1 MLIGKKQDVGFM
13 DEFEIELKNDF
24 LQEAFELLENT
35 EQSFLTLEKSPQD
48 QVLIDTIFRF
58 AHNLKGTSR
67 AVGFGDI
74 AELTHVTENLL
85 LVIKNGKISINDSVV
100 SILLEFNDKVRDMIS
115 GLKENLEA
123 KYDNTDLIAKIEM
136 ISSGGEI
143 IEEASAPQEENSFEG
158 KTDAEIMEEFDNS
171 FAPSADAFEEEE
183 EVLNVTPISKK
194 AVAVPE
200 TLAPVATP
208 KKDHKK
214 DEETI
219 RVSLN
224 RLDSMNDLVGEL
236 VILKSIVEASL
247 VKSGDHKTARSL
259 SKLCKNIQEMTMSM
273 RMVPVGPTFQKL
285 TRVVRDT
292 SKLLNKKVQLRLV
305 GEEVEIDK
313 TVLENL
319 SDPLVHI
326 IRNAIDHGVETPEE
340 RLAAGK
346 EEEGTVEVMAFHE
359 GNYLVIQITDDGK
372 GIDSSKL
379 ISKAKS
385 KGIIPTNTILTDQQG
400 IELIFHAGFSTK
412 EVVSEVSGRG
422 VGMDVVKTN
431 IEAIGGEVKIRS
443 KVGQGS
449 SFRLMLPLTL
459 AIIDGMMIESG
470 GQVLIIP
477 RSQVQEVNRID
488 KSKLSFMTG
497 RSPYLQLRDQVVPL
511 FTLDNDL
518 GAITKSESNIAL
530 IISQGRQIFA
540 VGVKDVI
547 RQLQVVVKPPTKEV
561 AGREGIMGT
570 TILGDGRPALIIDLL
585 NLYRKK
591 IKEEKTKELAA

>member
-1 MLIGKKQDVGFM
+1 M

-35 EQSFLTLEKSPQD
+35 EQSFLTLEKSPND

-85 LVIKNGKISINDSVV
+85 LVIKNGKISINESIVSV
-100 SILLEFNDKVRDMIS
+100 LLEFNDKVRDMIF
-115 GLKENLEA
+115 GLRENLDARFE
-123 KYDNTDLIAKIEM
+123 NHDLISKIEF
-136 ISSGGEI
+136 ISSGGEVAQ
-143 IEEASAPQEENSFEG
+143 EAPIAEAENTFEG
-158 KTDAEIMEEFDNS
+158 LSDSEIMEQFENS
-171 FAPSADAFEEEE
+171 FAPPADAFEEEVE
-183 EVLNVTPISKK
+183 EKVVAISPVSFKPVVSPEI
-194 AVAVPE
+194 VA
-200 TLAPVATP
+200 APVAP
-208 KKDHKK
+208 IVSKKEHKK

-219 RVSLN
+219 RVSVN
-224 RLDSMNDLVGEL
+224 RLDKMNDLVGEL

-259 SKLCKNIQEMTMSM
+259 SKLCKDIQDMTMSM

-285 TRVVRDT
+285 SRVVRDT
-292 SKLLNKKVQLRLV
+292 SKLLNKKVDLKLI

-340 RLAAGK
+340 RLLAGK
-346 EEEGTVEVMAFHE
+346 SEEGTVEVMAFHE

-372 GIDSSKL
+372 GIDPKRL
-379 ISKAKS
+379 ITKAKAS
-385 KGIIPTNTILTDQQG
+385 GIISANANLTDQQG
-400 IELIFHAGFSTK
+400 IELIFNAGFSTK

-449 SFRLMLPLTL
+449 CFRLMLPLTL
-459 AIIDGMMIESG
+459 AIIDGMLIESG

-477 RSQVQEVNRID
+477 RSQVHEVNRID
-488 KSKLSFMTG
+488 KSKLSMITG
-497 RSPYLQLRDQVVPL
+497 RSPYIQLRDQVVPL
-511 FTLDNDL
+511 FTLDTDL

-530 IISQGRQIFA
+530 IVSQGRQVFA

-585 NLYRKK
+585 NLYQKK

>member
-1 MLIGKKQDVGFM
+1 M

-35 EQSFLTLEKSPQD
+35 EQSFLALEKSPND

-85 LVIKNGKISINDSVV
+85 LVIKNGKISINESIVSV
-100 SILLEFNDKVRDMIS
+100 LLEFNDKVRDMIF
-115 GLKENLEA
+115 GLRENLDARFE
-123 KYDNTDLIAKIEM
+123 NHDLIAKIEV
-136 ISSGGEI
+136 ISAGGEVAQ
-143 IEEASAPQEENSFEG
+143 EAPIAQTENTYEG
-158 KTDAEIMEEFDNS
+158 LSDAEIMEQFENS
-171 FAPSADAFEEEE
+171 FAPSADAFEEEVE
-183 EVLNVTPISKK
+183 EKVVSIIPVSVKPVVTPEI
-194 AVAVPE
+194 VA
-200 TLAPVATP
+200 APVAPVGP
-208 KKDHKK
+208 KKEHKK

-219 RVSLN
+219 RVSVN
-224 RLDSMNDLVGEL
+224 RLEKMNDFVGEL

-259 SKLCKNIQEMTMSM
+259 SKLCKDIQDMTMSM

-285 TRVVRDT
+285 SRVVRDT
-292 SKLLNKKVQLRLV
+292 SKLLNKKVELKLI

-340 RLAAGK
+340 RLLAGK
-346 EEEGTVEVMAFHE
+346 SEEGTVEVMAFHE

-372 GIDSSKL
+372 GIDPKRL
-379 ISKAKS
+379 ITKAKAS
-385 KGIIPTNTILTDQQG
+385 GIIPANANLSDQQG
-400 IELIFHAGFSTK
+400 IELIFNAGFSTK

-443 KVGQGS
+443 KIGQGS
-449 SFRLMLPLTL
+449 CFRLMLPLTL
-459 AIIDGMMIESG
+459 AIIDGMLIESG

-477 RSQVQEVNRID
+477 RSQVHEVNRID
-488 KSKLSFMTG
+488 KSKLSMITG
-497 RSPYLQLRDQVVPL
+497 RSPYIQLRDQVVPL
-511 FTLDNDL
+511 FTLDTDL

-530 IISQGRQIFA
+530 IVSQGRQVFA

-585 NLYRKK
+585 NLYQKK

>member
-1 MLIGKKQDVGFM
+1 M

-35 EQSFLTLEKSPQD
+35 EQSFLALEKSPND

-85 LVIKNGKISINDSVV
+85 LVIKNGKISINESIVSV
-100 SILLEFNDKVRDMIS
+100 LLEFNDKVRDMIF
-115 GLKENLEA
+115 GLRENLDARFE
-123 KYDNTDLIAKIEM
+123 NHDLISKIEV
-136 ISSGGEI
+136 ISSGGEVPQA
-143 IEEASAPQEENSFEG
+143 ASVAEEENTYEG
-158 KTDAEIMEEFDNS
+158 LSDAQIMEQFENS
-171 FAPSADAFEEEE
+171 FAPLADAFEEEE
-183 EVLNVTPISKK
+183 EEEVQDKVVSIIPVSVKPVVTPEK
-194 AVAVPE
+194 VA
-200 TLAPVATP
+200 APVAP
-208 KKDHKK
+208 IVSKKEHKK

-219 RVSLN
+219 RVSVN
-224 RLDSMNDLVGEL
+224 RLDKMNDLVGEL

-259 SKLCKNIQEMTMSM
+259 SKLCKDIQDMTMSM

-285 TRVVRDT
+285 SRVVRDT
-292 SKLLNKKVQLRLV
+292 SKLLNKKVELKLI

-340 RLAAGK
+340 RLLAGK
-346 EEEGTVEVMAFHE
+346 SEEGTVEVMAFHE

-372 GIDSSKL
+372 GIDPKRL
-379 ISKAKS
+379 ITKAKAS
-385 KGIIPTNTILTDQQG
+385 RIIPANANLSDQQG
-400 IELIFHAGFSTK
+400 IELIFNAGFSTK

-449 SFRLMLPLTL
+449 CFRLMLPLTL
-459 AIIDGMMIESG
+459 AIIDGMLIESG

-477 RSQVQEVNRID
+477 RSQVHEVNRID
-488 KSKLSFMTG
+488 KSKLSMITG
-497 RSPYLQLRDQVVPL
+497 RSPYIQLRDQVVPL
-511 FTLDNDL
+511 FTLDTDL

-530 IISQGRQIFA
+530 IVSQGRQVFA

-561 AGREGIMGT
+561 AGRDGIMGT

-585 NLYRKK
+585 NLYQKK

>member
-1 MLIGKKQDVGFM
+1 M

-85 LVIKNGKISINDSVV
+85 LVIKNGKISINDSIV

-115 GLKENLEA
+115 GLRENLESRF
-123 KYDNTDLIAKIEM
+123 DNHDLIAKIEV

-143 IEEASAPQEENSFEG
+143 NQEVPVTQEENSFEG
-158 KTDAEIMEEFDNS
+158 KTDAEIMAEFDKS
-171 FAPSADAFEEEE
+171 FTPSGDAFIEEEE
-183 EVLNVTPISKK
+183 KEEVQNVTPISTKP
-194 AVAVPE
+194 VSVPE
-200 TLAPVATP
+200 VVAPVATS

-285 TRVVRDT
+285 NRVVRDT
-292 SKLLNKKVQLRLV
+292 SKLLNKKVQLKLV

-340 RLAAGK
+340 RLSSGK

-372 GIDSSKL
+372 GIDPKKL
-379 ISKAKS
+379 ISKAKAN
-385 KGIIPTNTILTDQQG
+385 GIIPANAILTDQQG

-443 KVGQGS
+443 KIGQGS

-488 KSKLSFMTG
+488 KSKLSIMTG

>member
-1 MLIGKKQDVGFM
+1 M

-35 EQSFLTLEKSPQD
+35 EQSFLALEKSPND

-85 LVIKNGKISINDSVV
+85 LVIKNGKISINESIVSV
-100 SILLEFNDKVRDMIS
+100 LLEFNDKVRDMIF
-115 GLKENLEA
+115 GLRENLDARFE
-123 KYDNTDLIAKIEM
+123 NHDLISKIEV
-136 ISSGGEI
+136 ISSGGEV
-143 IEEASAPQEENSFEG
+143 AQAAPVAEEENTYEG
-158 KTDAEIMEEFDNS
+158 LSDAQIMEQFENS

-183 EVLNVTPISKK
+183 EVQEKVVSIIPVSVKPVVTPEK
-194 AVAVPE
+194 VA
-200 TLAPVATP
+200 APVAP
-208 KKDHKK
+208 IAVKKEHKK

-219 RVSLN
+219 RVSVN
-224 RLDSMNDLVGEL
+224 RLDKMNDLVGEL

-259 SKLCKNIQEMTMSM
+259 SKLCKDIQDMTMSM

-285 TRVVRDT
+285 SRVVRDT
-292 SKLLNKKVQLRLV
+292 SKLLNKKVELKLI

-340 RLAAGK
+340 RLLAGK
-346 EEEGTVEVMAFHE
+346 SEEGTVEVMAFHE

-372 GIDSSKL
+372 GIDPKRL
-379 ISKAKS
+379 ITKAKAS
-385 KGIIPTNTILTDQQG
+385 GIISANANLSDQQG
-400 IELIFHAGFSTK
+400 IELIFNAGFSTK

-449 SFRLMLPLTL
+449 CVRLMLPLTL
-459 AIIDGMMIESG
+459 AIIDGMLIESG

-477 RSQVQEVNRID
+477 RSQVHEVNRID
-488 KSKLSFMTG
+488 KSKLSMITG
-497 RSPYLQLRDQVVPL
+497 RSPYIQLRDQVVPL
-511 FTLDNDL
+511 FTLDTDL

-530 IISQGRQIFA
+530 IVSQGRQVFA

-561 AGREGIMGT
+561 AGRDGIMGT

-585 NLYRKK
+585 NLYQKK